1 MLRRD
6 GGDQTDRA
14 LLISFDL
21 KAIQK
26 LHFSAPIFQR
36 SRNSSNPLGA
46 VGVGVLEHWLMLGDI
61 HPVVE

>member
-1 MLRRD
+1 VLRRG

-14 LLISFDL
+14 LLICFDL

-26 LHFSAPIFQR
+26 LHFSAPIYQR

-46 VGVGVLEHWLMLGDI
+46 VEVGMVELWLMLGDI
-61 HPVVE
+61 HPL